1 MHSAL
6 LEASGANGSPRDQ
19 RIGRVLLNHG
29 SNIKAAHMTYW
40 ANHPKA
46 VCVLEKYREELDA
59 FMDSKYNQTQLT
71 VIFPLVICLI
81 ELLWQCTHLDVSIFL
96 SLFPLSQ

>member
-1 MHSAL
+1 MFSRLSENEYQQLVGNTEHLIEVHRCMHSAL

-59 FMDSKYNQTQLT
+59 FMDSKYNQ
-71 VIFPLVICLI
+71 
-81 ELLWQCTHLDVSIFL
+81 HN
-96 SLFPLSQ
+96 